1 MIGKKLVTFIIILT
15 SLLILNIK
23 TDTTIA
29 QVTGVIVDPSLIEF
43 HTNATGQQFTIA
55 VKIVNVVNLYGF
67 DIQFKWDTKYLEY
80 VSRSVRVPKDDYP
93 DGVLYKPILPIK
105 DEVNTTAGTYWIAI
119 ASTWPAPTFNGS
131 GTAFTMTFRVKYH
144 PVQPEP
150 DANITLEL
158 YSTELAAYGGNPIP
172 HYRQNGK
179 VILYALPAPVHDIA
193 VLSVNPLK
201 TIVGQGYTMQINVTV
216 ANQGDYMETFNV
228 TVYANTTE
236 IETKQVTLTN
246 GASTILTFAWDTS
259 GFAYGNYT
267 VRAYAS
273 PVQGETD
280 TADNTGAG
288 AEQVHVGVPGNVWG
302 NQNPPPTYD
311 DVCNMRDVTY
321 LILHFN
327 TMPTSPNW
335 DPNTDV
341 NNDGVC
347 NMRDITIAI
356 LNFNKRE

>member
-1 MIGKKLVTFIIILT
+1 MNKIKCLSIITFLITLTILT
-15 SLLILNIK
+15 QVGNVKADSTTLYVDPNFTTVEIFQTVQINISISQVVDLAGWDFKLYYPNSILNATEIMEGSFLKTAGDTYFMIK
-23 TDTTIA
+23 EFNDNYNTTHGRIWAACVLQGQGPGATGNGTLATITFKAKSVGNATIHLAETDLIDSKMPIGHIPHTTID
-29 QVTGVIVDPSLIEF
+29 G
-43 HTNATGQQFTIA
+43 TIK
-55 VKIVNVVNLYGF
+55 V
-67 DIQFKWDTKYLEY
+67 
-80 VSRSVRVPKDDYP
+80 
-93 DGVLYKPILPIK
+93 
-105 DEVNTTAGTYWIAI
+105 AG
-119 ASTWPAPTFNGS
+119 
-131 GTAFTMTFRVKYH
+131 
-144 PVQPEP
+144 
-150 DANITLEL
+150 
-158 YSTELAAYGGNPIP
+158 
-172 HYRQNGK
+172 
-179 VILYALPAPVHDIA
+179 HDIA